1 MGAGEN
7 AVISI
12 LLELLLAGAGTLL
25 VIDEIELGLH
35 AKAQKEFITV
45 LKEICRSNKCQE
57 ICSTHSDIILS

>member
-35 AKAQKEFITV
+35 AKAQKEFITI
-45 LKEICRSNKCQE
+45 LKGYVVVTSAK
-57 ICSTHSDIILS
+57 